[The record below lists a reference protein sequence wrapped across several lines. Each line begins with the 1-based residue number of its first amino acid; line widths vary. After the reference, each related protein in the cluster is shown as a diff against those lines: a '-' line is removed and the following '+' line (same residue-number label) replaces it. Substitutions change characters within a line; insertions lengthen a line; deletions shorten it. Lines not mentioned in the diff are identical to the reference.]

1 MRNNLLTTVAL
12 LALTTGSALFA
23 AAAPDAK
30 PAPKI
35 AVIRL
40 EEVLRASKLYAAGM
54 EKWKKEQAEATAAL
68 KSIDEQ
74 LQKLDGQLQV
84 LKPDNANYAG
94 IQEEFEVLKLKKDI
108 TYKKIRAELERR
120 QVGLVKAVFANAKTK
135 LAQFCKERA
144 IMIVHLAPDLELNA
158 PGFSDV
164 QLELGLK
171 SVLYYDPAMD
181 ITEAFVPYLNAAEAT
196 ATAAPA
202 TPAAPAPTA
211 TPAAKPAVD
220 VKP

>member
-1 MRNNLLTTVAL
+1 MRNTLLSTLALVAL
-12 LALTTGSALFA
+12 TAGTALFA
-23 AAAPDAK
+23 ADAPEAK

-68 KSIDEQ
+68 KGIDEQ

-120 QVGLVKAVFANAKTK
+120 QVALVKSVFANAKTK

-158 PGFSDV
+158 PGFSDI

-181 ITEAFVPYLNAAEAT
+181 ITEAFVPYLNAADAAAAAAT
-196 ATAAPA
+196 DKAPV
-202 TPAAPAPTA
+202 AAPAPA
-211 TPAAKPAVD
+211 PKPAAD